1 MRIRLSA
8 SRRPRLLQSAYT
20 LIEVVIG
27 VAIVGIAF
35 VSLYAGM
42 SGGFAVTQ
50 LSRENLRATQII
62 LERMEGLRL
71 YNWNQ
76 LCYSNTVYPGYLP
89 TTFTNYYYPLAS
101 NGESKG
107 IAYIGSMTVTN
118 AELNPYATYGS
129 NMRKVIV
136 SVRWES
142 GGVQRTR
149 TMTTYQALNGM
160 QNYVYSN

>member
-1 MRIRLSA
+1 MRICPPAFRTL
-8 SRRPRLLQSAYT
+8 RCYQMAYT
-20 LIEVVIG
+20 LVEVAIG
-27 VAIVGIAF
+27 VAIVGITF

-62 LERMEGLRL
+62 LERMEGVRL

-76 LCYSNTVYPGYLP
+76 LCYSNAVSPGYLP
-89 TTFTNYYYPLAS
+89 TAFTNYYYPLAT

-107 IAYIGSMTVTN
+107 IAYVGTMTVTN
-118 AELNPYATYGS
+118 ADLNPAASYGN
-129 NMRKVIV
+129 NMRKIIV
-136 SVRWES
+136 TVNWES
-142 GGVQRTR
+142 GGVVRTR

>member
-1 MRIRLSA
+1 MRIRITN
-8 SRRPRLLQSAYT
+8 PHQTRLHQMAYT
-20 LIEVVIG
+20 LVEVVIG

-71 YNWNQ
+71 YNWDQ
-76 LCYSNTVYPGYLP
+76 LTTSNAIYPDYIP
-89 TTFTNYYYPLAS
+89 SKFTNHYYQAAAA
-101 NGESKG
+101 GEAQG
-107 IAYIGSMTVTN
+107 IAYRGTMVITNAGLTPYASYGDNMRRIIVTVT
-118 AELNPYATYGS
+118 
-129 NMRKVIV
+129 
-136 SVRWES
+136 WQS

-149 TMTTYQALNGM
+149 SMSTFSSRNGL
-160 QNYVYSN
+160 QNYVFYN

>member
-1 MRIRLSA
+1 MRIRISA
-8 SRRPRLLQSAYT
+8 PRKTRLHQLAYT
-20 LIEVVIG
+20 LVEVVIG

-42 SGGFAVTQ
+42 SAGFAVTQ

-76 LCYSNTVYPGYLP
+76 LCYSNMIPLN
-89 TTFTNYYYPLAS
+89 FTNYYYPLTGTNEA
-101 NGESKG
+101 KG
-107 IAYIGSMTVTN
+107 VAYRGTMVVTN
-118 AELNPYATYGS
+118 AGLTPAASYGD
-129 NMRKVIV
+129 NMRKILVTV
-136 SVRWES
+136 SWES
-142 GGVQRTR
+142 SGVQRIR
-149 TMTTYQALNGM
+149 TMSTYTSRNGL